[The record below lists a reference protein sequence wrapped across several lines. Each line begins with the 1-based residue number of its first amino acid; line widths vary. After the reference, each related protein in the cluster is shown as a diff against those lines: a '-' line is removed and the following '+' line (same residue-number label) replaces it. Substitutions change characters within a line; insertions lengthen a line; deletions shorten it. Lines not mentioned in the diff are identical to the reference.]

1 MTAASLPAPGRPSIG
16 RGRGGQPGRSRPH
29 PGHQVREGTV
39 GAETAIPEET
49 QVSKSHPEQWTVRE
63 VAERPEK
70 SLVTALREF
79 ATTQI
84 ADCGGP
90 VAVLGPPLRH
100 LAGGPQLCGPAVTVW
115 TKPGDILY
123 VLKATDLIADGDVLV
138 VDGGGRLDAAV
149 IGDIAG
155 QALADLGCDGLVV
168 DGAVRDLDGLDA
180 TGLATF
186 AAGAHPA
193 TGSNQGPGAINVVVQ
208 CGGVT
213 VRPGDVVRGDAS
225 GLVVVPKEHLA
236 AVLTMTKAVDDQE
249 TGWRQA
255 IARGASL
262 PTAAGIDDLIS
273 KLAADRGAVLA
284 CRGRPVGRGA
294 GS

>member
-1 MTAASLPAPGRPSIG
+1 MI
-16 RGRGGQPGRSRPH
+16 
-29 PGHQVREGTV
+29 RE
-39 GAETAIPEET
+39 A
-49 QVSKSHPEQWTVRE
+49 
-63 VAERPEK
+63 AERPDR
-70 SLVTALREF
+70 SLVSALREF

-90 VAVLGPPLRH
+90 VGVVAPPLRH
-100 LAGGPQLCGPAVTVW
+100 QAGGAQLCGPAVTVW

-123 VLKATDLIADGDVLV
+123 VLKAVDLIRAGDVLV

-155 QALADLGCDGLVV
+155 QALAGLGCDGLVV
-168 DGAVRDLDGLDA
+168 DGAVRDLDGLDEA
-180 TGLATF
+180 GLPTF

-236 AVLTMTKAVDDQE
+236 PVLTMTQTVADRE
-249 TGWRQA
+249 EGWRQA
-255 IARGASL
+255 IADGASL
-262 PTAAGIDDLIS
+262 PAATGIDDLIS
-273 KLAADRGAVLA
+273 ALARDRAADEK
-284 CRGRPVGRGA
+284 RPA
-294 GS
+294 AP

>member
-1 MTAASLPAPGRPSIG
+1 MAAASLPAPHG
-16 RGRGGQPGRSRPH
+16 
-29 PGHQVREGTV
+29 
-39 GAETAIPEET
+39 PEET
-49 QVSKSHPEQWTVRE
+49 QVSKSHPEQWTIHE
-63 VAERPEK
+63 VAERPDR

-79 ATTQI
+79 DTTQI

-90 VAVLGPPLRH
+90 VAIMGPPLRH
-100 LAGGPQLCGPAVTVW
+100 LAGGAQLCGPAVTVW

-123 VLKATDLIADGDVLV
+123 VLKATDLIAAGDVLII
-138 VDGGGRLDAAV
+138 DGGGRLDAAV
-149 IGDIAG
+149 IGDIVG
-155 QALADLGCDGLVV
+155 QTLVDLGCAGLVV

-180 TGLATF
+180 TGLPTF

-193 TGSNQGPGAINVVVQ
+193 TGSNQGPGAINVVAQ

-236 AVLTMTKAVDDQE
+236 EVLALTKAVADRE

-255 IARGASL
+255 IAGGTSL
-262 PTAAGIDDLIS
+262 PAVAGIDDLIS
-273 KLAADRGAVLA
+273 KLAADRAT
-284 CRGRPVGRGA
+284 PQH
-294 GS
+294 

>member
-1 MTAASLPAPGRPSIG
+1 VAPIR
-16 RGRGGQPGRSRPH
+16 
-29 PGHQVREGTV
+29 
-39 GAETAIPEET
+39 EET
-49 QVSKSHPEQWTVRE
+49 QVSKSHPEQWMIRE
-63 VAERPEK
+63 AMERPEE

-90 VAVLGPPLRH
+90 VAIMAPPLCH
-100 LAGGPQLCGPAVTVW
+100 LAGGVQLCGPAVTVW

-123 VLKATDLIADGDVLV
+123 VLKAVDLIAPGDVLV

-155 QALADLGCDGLVV
+155 QALAGLGCAGLVV

-180 TGLATF
+180 AGLPTF

-236 AVLTMTKAVDDQE
+236 PVLAMTRTVADRED
-249 TGWRQA
+249 GWRQA
-255 IARGASL
+255 IAGGASL
-262 PTAAGIDDLIS
+262 PAATGIDDLIS
-273 KLAADRGAVLA
+273 ELARDRAT
-284 CRGRPVGRGA
+284 GRR
-294 GS
+294 